1 MRKNIVI
8 VTLPKPRNPLYK
20 DLMVL
25 GKKIV
30 KAKKGKGS
38 FRRDKRVDF
47 VS

>member
-1 MRKNIVI
+1 MRKTTII

>member
-1 MRKNIVI
+1 MRKDSII

-47 VS
+47 GL